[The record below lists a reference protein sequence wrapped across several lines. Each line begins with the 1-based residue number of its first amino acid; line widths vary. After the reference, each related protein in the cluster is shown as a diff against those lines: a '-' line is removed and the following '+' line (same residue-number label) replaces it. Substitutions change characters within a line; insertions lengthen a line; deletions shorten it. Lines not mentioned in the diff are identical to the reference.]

1 MAVLGIITCEILGEE
16 MASLIAGE
24 HDLSSITIIDDPQ
37 AKHLMEALSQR
48 CDTPVQP
55 IPHVSAYL
63 SSGTGWE
70 ILIKVMEVGLHTH
83 REKMRRRLRG
93 EALAFERY
101 IDALMLGFGLCG
113 GALTR
118 PGELLDLRCPLF
130 FPREG
135 DSPPADCISICL
147 GGDGEYERER
157 RREAGTYYI
166 TAGWSRYWR
175 DALERETA
183 VRREQLSPFFDRRIM
198 ARYERILVID
208 NGVTPRPLL
217 MEGAEKLSH
226 LTNLEICERKGS
238 LCRLSACYR
247 EAREAVQERS
257 GDLSGV
263 RTYDLSRG

>member
-24 HDLSSITIIDDPQ
+24 NDLSCITVIDDPQ
-37 AKHLMEALSQR
+37 AKHLIETLSQR

-63 SSGTGWE
+63 SAGTGWE
-70 ILIKVMEVGLHTH
+70 ILIKVMEVGLHAH
-83 REKMRRRLRG
+83 REKMRQRLYG
-93 EALAFERY
+93 EALSFDRY
-101 IDALMLGFGLCG
+101 IDALMLGFGQCG

-118 PGELLDLRCPLF
+118 PGELFDLSCPLF
-130 FPREG
+130 YPREG
-135 DSPPADCISICL
+135 DTPPADCISICL

-175 DALERETA
+175 EAFEGEDTE
-183 VRREQLSPFFDRRIM
+183 RREQLFPFFDRRIM
-198 ARYERILVID
+198 ARYKRILVID

-217 MEGAEKLSH
+217 MEGAGKLSH

-238 LCRLSACYR
+238 LCPLSACYR
-247 EAREAVQERS
+247 EARDAVLKRS
-257 GDLSGV
+257 RDLNSV
-263 RTYDLSRG
+263 RTCDLSRG